1 MHRKTRFGPRI
12 HILWGPNAEDTVLFL
27 AIESGQVCIGS
38 SHLTG
43 GFAGEGDLWLTI
55 LRDALSESDDR
66 PLFICNFLERLDEA
80 VDLHPIFEALHA
92 AGRQVF
98 IAVPHYYNIEKL
110 EELCHGATIQLC

>member
-12 HILWGPNAEDTVLFL
+12 HILWGPNAEDAVLFL
-27 AIESGQVCIGS
+27 AIDSGQICIGS